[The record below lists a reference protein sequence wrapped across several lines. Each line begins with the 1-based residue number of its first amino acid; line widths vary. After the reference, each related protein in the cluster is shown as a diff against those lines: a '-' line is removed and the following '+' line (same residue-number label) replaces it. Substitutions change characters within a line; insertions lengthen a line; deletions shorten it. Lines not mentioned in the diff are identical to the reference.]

1 MQSIIVS
8 LLVIFSKF
16 WAVEEEYPKP
26 NFYAIATVN
35 SVYDGAI
42 DTATLFKQ
50 KKLLIYS
57 DKNLKINGFTLQYTY
72 KGYSEV
78 LTSKDEYFTTEQIQS
93 FRKFNFDHS
102 VAIHHIVAEYKN
114 KKYNLNPILL
124 QIIPKEDLNQK
135 NKIDKSIKYA
145 TYMHFSNISNS
156 KSKMLNQFI
165 DSVPNY
171 KIISHKLYPWFA
183 IKGLYGNIEVCKGRN
198 WSPNTVVF
206 FNKINAGGM
215 IILHDIKAITPNNDT
230 VLLTP
235 ISISI
240 R

>member
-57 DKNLKINGFTLQYTY
+57 DKKLKINGFTIMFQI
-72 KGYSEV
+72 KGYEV
-78 LTSKDEYFTTEQIQS
+78 ILTSNSEYFTQGQIDS
-93 FRKFNFDHS
+93 LRKYTINKGFL
-102 VAIHHIVAEYKN
+102 IHNIIAEFQN
-114 KKYNLNPILL
+114 KKYYLNPVLLHSSIAKQKNLNV
-124 QIIPKEDLNQK
+124 N
-135 NKIDKSIKYA
+135 KSIQYGTFLQKA
-145 TYMHFSNISNS
+145 DVSIQRSEIPLNS
-156 KSKMLNQFI
+156 I

-171 KIISHKLYPWFA
+171 KIISYKIYPWFA
-183 IKGLYGNIEVCKGRN
+183 VKCIYEEEQTYYGRAFSNKALGLLSKL
-198 WSPNTVVF
+198 
-206 FNKINAGGM
+206 NKNSL
-215 IILHDIKAITPNNDT
+215 IILHDIKAITPNKDT